1 VKSGAIV
8 DKIPAVNRR
17 KFLVV
22 GSLAT
27 AMTALQMTGAISTVP
42 DRATAATNPNLS
54 PSDIQFD
61 IGAFTAPP
69 QTSSNFVTFA
79 MPPVHTVLLTAQL
92 LRKPTVADQTEFN
105 RALAALESAYPWSAG
120 GLITFVSYGLP
131 YFNRLNQTVVNANV
145 PKVAANTSHSVLR
158 EAVPSPTDVVPG
170 NGVSKLR
177 FNVPV
182 RIENNDVLFTLRSDN
197 AAFLQDALAYLA
209 GSNTLRGTAV
219 RSPAF
224 GGLLAFTSSRSM
236 FVQQGLPKSVAQQN
250 GLPFANFIQPDT
262 PMWMGFHDQQTN
274 AAGPPAICTF
284 AGNQSSRL
292 TTATAGQYFD
302 NGAIQHL
309 SHDIIDMLQ
318 WFDMDTATSAPD
330 DDGVYT
336 ERVQYMFHS
345 PQINNGNADQ
355 FTNGGGPSLLF
366 NENRNPTY
374 AARTA
379 QGIGTNTDP
388 VTGVHE
394 HRMGHLS
401 TLQRSSRAADGTP
414 IHIRMDGP
422 GFDNLDVPGG
432 GNQPKLQ
439 FTIFVPT
446 SDFFQT
452 MRTNQASL
460 DLKTQFNVP
469 DDDNGLERFI
479 TATRRQNFLVPP
491 RRHRAFPLVEIGG

>member
-1 VKSGAIV
+1 VAN
-8 DKIPAVNRR
+8 IPAVSRR
-17 KFLVV
+17 NFLAV

-27 AMTALQMTGAISTVP
+27 AMTALELTGAISTIP
-42 DRATAATNPNLS
+42 NRAAAATNPAAAQ

-69 QTSSNFVTFA
+69 QTASNGVQFA
-79 MPPVHTVLLTAQL
+79 MPPVHTALVTAQL
-92 LRKPTVADQTEFN
+92 LRKPTTADQTELA
-105 RALAALESAYPWSAG
+105 RGLAALETAYPWSAS
-120 GLITFVSYGLP
+120 GLITFVSYGVP

-158 EAVPSPTDVVPG
+158 EAVASPTDVVPG
-170 NGVSKLR
+170 NGVTKMR

-182 RIENNDVLFTLRSDN
+182 RIESNDVLFTLRSDN
-197 AAFLQDALAYLA
+197 ASFLQDALNYLN
-209 GSNTLRGTAV
+209 GSNTLRGTSV

-224 GGLLAFTSSRSM
+224 SGLLRFTSSRSM
-236 FVQQGLPKSVAQQN
+236 FVQQGLPRSVATQN
-250 GLPFANFIQPDT
+250 RLPFANFIQPDT
-262 PMWMGFHDQQTN
+262 PMWMGFFDQQTN
-274 AAGPPAICTF
+274 AAGPASICTF
-284 AGNQSSRL
+284 VGNQSAHL
-292 TTATAGQYFD
+292 TTATSGSYFD
-302 NGAIQHL
+302 NGSIQHL

-318 WFDMDTATSAPD
+318 WFDMDTPTSAPD

-345 PQINNGNADQ
+345 PQINNGNSDQ

-366 NENRNPTY
+366 NENRNPGY
-374 AARTA
+374 AATTA

-388 VTGVHE
+388 TTGVHE

-401 TLQRSSRAADGTP
+401 TLQRSSRAQDGTP

-422 GFDNLDVPGG
+422 GFDNLDVPDGS
-432 GNQPKLQ
+432 NQPKLQ

-452 MRTNQASL
+452 MRVNQASL
-460 DLKTQFNVP
+460 DLKNQFNVP
-469 DDDNGLERFI
+469 DTDNGLERFI